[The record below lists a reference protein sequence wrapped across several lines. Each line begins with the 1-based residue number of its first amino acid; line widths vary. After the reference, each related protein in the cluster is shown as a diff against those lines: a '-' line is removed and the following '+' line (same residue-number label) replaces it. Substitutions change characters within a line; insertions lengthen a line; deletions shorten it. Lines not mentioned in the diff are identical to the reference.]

1 MALQT
6 RAGYVIM
13 DRQEVTGR
21 RILEIRSYFVAVS
34 RKAAC
39 SGVFFSEV
47 RKERK
52 ERSAMDEERVPQEG
66 AEQDGMMVYIDPT

>member
-39 SGVFFSEV
+39 SDFFQ
-47 RKERK
+47 ERK
-52 ERSAMDEERVPQEG
+52 ERNAMDEERVPRDG
-66 AEQDGMMVYIDPT
+66 AERLLNADFSF